1 MDQVVPKE
9 EPMIDSSLSSQSVLP
24 PPCLHHGE
32 DRGSHS
38 LGMVVEREI
47 IEAGEGGETALRM
60 DVLVQSA
67 VSF

>member
-9 EPMIDSSLSSQSVLP
+9 EPMNDSSLSSQSVLLS
-24 PPCLHHGE
+24 PCLHHGE

-47 IEAGEGGETALRM
+47 IEAGEGGEMALRM